1 MKGIILAGGSGT
13 RLHPI
18 TIGTSKQMLPIYDK
32 PMIYYSLSTLML
44 AEIRHI
50 LIISTSKDIYRYKE
64 LFGNGNDLGLNIEYE
79 IQEKPNGLAEAFI
92 IGEEFIGNDPVALI
106 LGDNIFYGEGLSELL
121 MKSKKQVQENQ
132 NASIFAYSVVD
143 PEKYGVID
151 FDSDMN
157 PIKISEKPKNPKS
170 NYAVVGL
177 YFFPNNVI
185 KIAKEVKPS
194 SRGELE
200 ITSVNSSYLKDRNLH
215 VERMGRGFAW
225 FDTGTADSMLEA
237 SQFIRTLEK
246 RHGLKIGCIEEIA
259 YDQGFIDISQL
270 ESLIKKMKN
279 NSYSK
284 YLLNK
289 LKKI

>member
-44 AEIRHI
+44 AEIRNI

-157 PIKISEKPKNPKS
+157 PIKILEKPKNPKS

-279 NSYSK
+279 NSYSM

>member
-44 AEIRHI
+44 AEIRNI
-50 LIISTSKDIYRYKE
+50 LIISTSKDLYRYKE

-157 PIKISEKPKNPKS
+157 PIKILEKPKNPKS

-200 ITSVNSSYLKDRNLH
+200 ITSVNSSYLKDRIWIQDFYYILD
-215 VERMGRGFAW
+215 W
-225 FDTGTADSMLEA
+225 FTPL
-237 SQFIRTLEK
+237 
-246 RHGLKIGCIEEIA
+246 
-259 YDQGFIDISQL
+259 
-270 ESLIKKMKN
+270 
-279 NSYSK
+279 
-284 YLLNK
+284 
-289 LKKI
+289 

>member
-44 AEIRHI
+44 AEIRDI

-121 MKSKKQVQENQ
+121 MKSKKHVQENQ

-200 ITSVNSSYLKDRNLH
+200 ITSVNSSYLKDRNLQ

-270 ESLIKKMKN
+270 KSLIKKMKN

>member
-44 AEIRHI
+44 ADIRNI

-92 IGEEFIGNDPVALI
+92 IGEEFIGYDPVALI

-185 KIAKEVKPS
+185 KIAKKVKPS

-200 ITSVNSSYLKDRNLH
+200 ITSVNSSYLKDRNLN

-270 ESLIKKMKN
+270 ESIIKKMKN
-279 NSYSK
+279 NSYSM